1 ADLPVVLVGD
11 IERGGVLAS
20 LTGTVALLEAGERAR
35 LCGYVVN
42 KFRGD
47 PRLFDSAI
55 DLLRARTGL
64 DCLGVVPFF
73 AAARDLPAEDSV
85 ALDSAYSALAA
96 RTSDGR
102 APPLRIVVPRLPRIA
117 NFVLLPGSKATLAD
131 LAALRAEGWDID
143 ILAHARRGGAV
154 LGLCAGYQMLG
165 RRIADPEGTEGI
177 AGAAPGLGLI
187 EVETVL
193 AGEKILE
200 EARGV
205 EIASGAPVN
214 GYEMHIGR
222 TDGPGTAR
230 AMLRLG
236 ARTDGAVSPDGRIAG
251 CHLHGLFAG
260 DAFRRAF
267 LARLG
272 GAGDASLVYERRVE
286 ATLDALA
293 AHLEASLDVDR
304 L

>member
-1 ADLPVVLVGD
+1 
-11 IERGGVLAS
+11 
-20 LTGTVALLEAGERAR
+20 
-35 LCGYVVN
+35 
-42 KFRGD
+42 
-47 PRLFDSAI
+47 
-55 DLLRARTGL
+55 
-64 DCLGVVPFF
+64 
-73 AAARDLPAEDSV
+73 
-85 ALDSAYSALAA
+85 
-96 RTSDGR
+96 
-102 APPLRIVVPRLPRIA
+102 
-117 NFVLLPGSKATLAD
+117 
-131 LAALRAEGWDID
+131 
-143 ILAHARRGGAV
+143 
-154 LGLCAGYQMLG
+154 LGLL
-165 RRIADPEGTEGI
+165 
-177 AGAAPGLGLI
+177 

-293 AHLEASLDVDR
+293 AHLEARARCRRSSRGRAHRRARGRSPAPRGSGAVRRAPGRARRRWRPPASRHWASDACRR
-304 L
+304 LAA